1 LLAPGGTAEAV
12 PFPNSLK
19 KLRWFI
25 LKRSPQFV
33 GLLYVL
39 AGLAPLAAAQET
51 QVTREGGA
59 WVQVITGSLA
69 GVKNL
74 RVSVDAGSVVVHG
87 AQRPGID
94 YAFHMRSN
102 GSSEEDARRQF
113 QTYKVST
120 FVKGDTAWVV
130 GEAKGVHRMRVGSAR
145 LKVEVGPA
153 CKFSGEFVIN
163 IPRDTDLVKIETGG
177 GGVETTGVT
186 GRVEIETGGG
196 KVRVDD
202 VGGSVDVETGGDA
215 IDVGTVG
222 GDLKLDTGGG
232 NISIGSVKGKIQ
244 AETGGGNVV
253 VLSGGQGVVIEAGGG
268 NVDIKRCAGKL
279 KASTGGGSINLGEI
293 GGPADVETGGGS
305 IHLTSAKGRVG
316 ANTSAGSIELFGVP
330 SARVETGAGG
340 ITVKFISGMGAVERS
355 DSMLETSAGDI
366 TVYLAADV
374 AINVRASVDL
384 GNGHHIT
391 SDFADIHVASEGD
404 QWGPRTLTAEGK
416 LNGGGPVVKVRTT
429 TGNISFRRAN

>member
-1 LLAPGGTAEAV
+1 MPGR
-12 PFPNSLK
+12 NDKK

-33 GLLYVL
+33 GLISML
-39 AGLAPLAAAQET
+39 AVLAPLAAAQET
-51 QVTREGGA
+51 QVSREGGA

-87 AQRPGID
+87 AQRSGID

-130 GEAKGVHRMRVGSAR
+130 GEAKGVHRMHVGSAR

-163 IPRDTDLVKIETGG
+163 IPRDTELVKVETGG

-202 VGGSVDVETGGDA
+202 VGGSVNVETGGDA
-215 IDVGTVG
+215 IDVGTIG
-222 GDLKLDTGGG
+222 GDLKLETGGG

-253 VLSGGQGVVIEAGGG
+253 VLSGGQGVVIDAGGG
-268 NVDIKRCAGKL
+268 NVDIKRCVGRV
-279 KASTGGGSINLGEI
+279 KASTGGGSINLGDI

-305 IHLTSAKGRVG
+305 IRLTSAKGRVG
-316 ANTSAGSIELFGVP
+316 ANTSAGSIELYGVP

-340 ITVKFISGMGAVERS
+340 ITVKFINGGAERS
-355 DSMLETSAGDI
+355 DSVLETSAGDI
-366 TVYLAADV
+366 TVYVAADV
-374 AINVRASVDL
+374 AISVRASVDL

-391 SDFADIHVASEGD
+391 SDFSDIHVASEGD
-404 QWGPRTLTAEGK
+404 QWSPRTLTAEGK

-429 TGNISFRRAN
+429 TGNISFKRAN